1 MENTMN
7 KLLATVAMI
16 GSMSFAASASAD
28 EYATITHVNPNYQNV
43 SVPKYRTD
51 CRVNQ
56 VPIYGSVKNGQA
68 STGDTLLGAI
78 IGGAIGNQVGNGSGR
93 DAATILGAIIG
104 ADVANKKPRHSNQ
117 IIGYRQ
123 EQQCNNVTSYSTQQE
138 LTNYSIRYEWN
149 GIVGKT
155 VTYNNYRVGDRLPI
169 RVSIQ
174 AK

>member
-28 EYATITHVNPNYQNV
+28 EYATITSVNPNYQNV
-43 SVPKYRTD
+43 QVPRYRTD

-68 STGDTLLGAI
+68 STGDTILGAV
-78 IGGAIGNQVGNGSGR
+78 IGGAIGNQIGNGSGK

-104 ADVANKKPRHSNQ
+104 ADVANKKPRTSQQ
-117 IIGYRQ
+117 IIGYRE
-123 EQQCNNVTSYSTQQE
+123 EQTCNNVTYYETQQE
-138 LTNYSIRYEWN
+138 LKNYTIRYEWN

>member
-1 MENTMN
+1 MN
-7 KLLATVAMI
+7 KLLATVAII
-16 GSMSFAASASAD
+16 GSLSFAASANAQ
-28 EYATITHVNPNYQNV
+28 EYATITNVTPNYQTISTPTTQQVCNIIE
-43 SVPKYRTD
+43 VP
-51 CRVNQ
+51 V
-56 VPIYGSVKNGQA
+56 YGRSGGHA
-68 STGDTLLGAI
+68 STGDTIVGAI

>member
-1 MENTMN
+1 MN
-7 KLLATVAMI
+7 KLLATVAII
-16 GSMSFAASASAD
+16 GSLSFAASANAQ
-28 EYATITHVNPNYQNV
+28 EYATITNVNPNYQNV

-56 VPIYGSVKNGQA
+56 VPIYGNVQGGQA
-68 STGDTLLGAI
+68 STGDTILGAV
-78 IGGAIGNQVGNGSGR
+78 IGGALGNQVGGGSGK

-104 ADVANKKPRHSNQ
+104 ADVANKKPRTSQQ
-117 IIGYRQ
+117 IIGYRE
-123 EQQCNNVTSYSTQQE
+123 EQTCNNVTYYETQQE
-138 LTNYSIRYEWN
+138 LKNYSIRYEWR

-169 RVSIQ
+169 RVTIQ